1 MLTLIDLNRKQYI
14 RRAHLIVKPDA
25 DLGVRVHGVGKF
37 EVDLIEAGKTGRDPG
52 VENRAAV
59 QQRSGDADT
68 ELRAALDWIGHGGK
82 LSIGKIAVG
91 DAEAGCVK
99 HHDVPRPGG
108 PILADSASVGPGADG
123 ELGVGLEQ
131 RGRSGSEVDFD
142 GGTVTAVE
150 ADLHV
155 NGSGKQGG
163 GDEEIDLRW
172 RNEVEVCVQLAHKD
186 ADAGAAE
193 RGGEHLAAEIF
204 RGDSAR
210 DVSEVGTIKRDY
222 GVRRDGA
229 GLIARRIDYAGCG
242 VGRRRYSSA
251 SFGPNG
257 GPGEEGGQQPE
268 GRSQH
273 LVRLYDPSIAECG
286 TGVTGGLSLDS

>member
-1 MLTLIDLNRKQYI
+1 MLTLVDLNRKQHI

-37 EVDLIEAGKTGRDPG
+37 EVDLIEAGKTGRDPD

-59 QQRSGDADT
+59 QQRAGDADT
-68 ELRAALDWIGHGGK
+68 EVSTALDWIGHGRK

-91 DAEAGCVK
+91 DAEAGCVE
-99 HHDVPRPGG
+99 HGDVSWMGG

-131 RGRSGSEVDFD
+131 RGRSGSEVYFD
-142 GGTVTAVE
+142 GGTVAAVE

-193 RGGEHLAAEIF
+193 RGGEHLAA
-204 RGDSAR
+204 
-210 DVSEVGTIKRDY
+210 
-222 GVRRDGA
+222 
-229 GLIARRIDYAGCG
+229 
-242 VGRRRYSSA
+242 
-251 SFGPNG
+251 
-257 GPGEEGGQQPE
+257 
-268 GRSQH
+268 
-273 LVRLYDPSIAECG
+273 
-286 TGVTGGLSLDS
+286 